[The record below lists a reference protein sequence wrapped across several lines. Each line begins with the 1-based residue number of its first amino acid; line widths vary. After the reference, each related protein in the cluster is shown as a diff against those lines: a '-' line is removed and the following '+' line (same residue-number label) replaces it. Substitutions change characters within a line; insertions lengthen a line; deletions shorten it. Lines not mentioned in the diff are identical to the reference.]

1 MNSKLIKVIG
11 LTATLIGLGTSL
23 ITDWCDEKTME
34 ETVEK
39 KVNEALARKNSG
51 NEEES

>member
-23 ITDWCDEKTME
+23 ITDWCDEKKME

-39 KVNEALARKNSG
+39 KVNEALARNSK
-51 NEEES
+51 EEES

>member
-1 MNSKLIKVIG
+1 MNSKLIKVIS

-23 ITDWCDEKTME
+23 ITDWCDEKKME
-34 ETVEK
+34 DTVEK
-39 KVNEALARKNSG
+39 KVNKALAKKNR